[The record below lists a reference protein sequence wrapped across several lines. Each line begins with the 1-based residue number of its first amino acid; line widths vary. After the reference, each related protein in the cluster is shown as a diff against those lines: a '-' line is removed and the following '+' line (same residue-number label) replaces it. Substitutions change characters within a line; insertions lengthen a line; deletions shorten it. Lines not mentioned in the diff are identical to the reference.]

1 MAYPKDDASHSYCG
15 CIQIHEHFV
24 DFNVLAPA
32 ALLIGEDSK
41 RFLITFIPHQV
52 APTQEEAE

>member
-1 MAYPKDDASHSYCG
+1 MAYQKDDVSHSYCG

-32 ALLIGEDSK
+32 ALLNGEDSK
-41 RFLITFIPHQV
+41 RLITFIPHQV